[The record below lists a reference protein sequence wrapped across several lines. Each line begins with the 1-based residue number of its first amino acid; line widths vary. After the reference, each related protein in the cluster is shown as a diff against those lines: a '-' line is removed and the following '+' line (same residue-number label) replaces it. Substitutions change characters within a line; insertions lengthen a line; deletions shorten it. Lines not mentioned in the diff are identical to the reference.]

1 MSAISGRNGVLKMVL
16 PSVSG
21 ADDAAVGGTK
31 VILANLKSWTI
42 DTAADSLDTTAMGTA
57 GNYRTFV
64 SGLKTWS
71 VSADFLY
78 DDAAEVTVGADGNQF
93 AAGEIVYLFIYPDD
107 DAASSTVWSGKAT
120 VESLSVT
127 AAFDGLVE
135 ASASFASRGALS
147 KTVD

>member
-16 PSVSG
+16 PTVAG
-21 ADDAAVGGTK
+21 ADDAAAIGTQ
-31 VILANLKSWTI
+31 VLLANLKSWTI

-57 GNYRTFV
+57 GNYRTFI

-78 DDAAEVTVGADGNQF
+78 DDTEAAAVGADGDLF
-93 AAGEIVYLFIYPDD
+93 AAGEIVYLFIYPADD
-107 DAASSTVWSGKAT
+107 DSGDTVWSGKAT

-127 AAFDGLVE
+127 ASFDGLVE

-147 KTVD
+147 KDEV